1 VLFLAHVF
9 FERPLGAN
17 AFGDSVSKD
26 GTRILRA
33 SERMEVKASASE
45 LCRKECGI
53 GLGDVADGTEANAM
67 EARFGF
73 GSDAPQAGSGKRSKA
88 PFCFFRR
95 DDGQAVRLFPTTPH
109 PGHAF
114 GSP

>member
-1 VLFLAHVF
+1 MQMKFDVLFLAHVF

-17 AFGDSVSKD
+17 TFGDSVSKD
-26 GTRILRA
+26 GTRILRV

-53 GLGDVADGTEANAM
+53 GLGDVADGAEANAM

-73 GSDAPQAGSGKRSKA
+73 GSDAPQAGNGKRSKP
-88 PFCFFRR
+88 PFASS
-95 DDGQAVRLFPTTPH
+95 GGTTVKPSGFCQ
-109 PGHAF
+109 P
-114 GSP
+114 